1 MRGWRRIV
9 GGGLSTVYG
18 LSRRISG
25 NAAHGFRILMYHAV
39 GAPVPDDIRSMYSV
53 KPALFS
59 AQMEILADLSAG
71 RVFPLS
77 PRLPDAGIAVTFD
90 DGYQDNLD
98 TAAPILERFGIP
110 FTVFVTPGF
119 IQSGNPIYLSVSA
132 LRDLANVPGATVGA
146 HGYTHRRLT
155 DCDAGELRNELVNS
169 RKWLEDIVGR
179 PVTCMSY
186 PHGAED
192 SRVREA
198 VSEAGYSIAASSHA
212 GINLPAH
219 DPLSLA
225 RTDIWTQDN
234 VSAFRAKIRGDW
246 DWLTF
251 RGK

>member
-9 GGGLSTVYG
+9 GNGLSTIYG
-18 LSRRISG
+18 LSHRMSG

-39 GAPVPDDIRSMYSV
+39 GTPVPDDIRSMYSI
-53 KPALFS
+53 KPAVFR
-59 AQMEILADLSAG
+59 AHMEILADLGAS
-71 RVFPLS
+71 RVVPLS
-77 PRLPDAGIAVTFD
+77 PLPDAGIAVTFD

-98 TAAPILERFGIP
+98 VAAPILERFGTP

-132 LRDLANVPGATVGA
+132 LRDLANVPGATIGV

-155 DCDAGELRNELVNS
+155 DCDVDELRNELVNS
-169 RKWLEDIVGR
+169 RKWLEDIVDR

-186 PHGAED
+186 PHGADD
-192 SRVREA
+192 SRVRKA
-198 VSEAGYSIAASSHA
+198 VSEAGYTVVASSHA
-212 GINLPAH
+212 GINLPAN

-225 RTDIWTQDN
+225 RTDIWTQDSA
-234 VSAFRAKIRGDW
+234 SAFRAKIRGDW
-246 DWLTF
+246 DWLAL